1 MKKSFKLFSAALMAL
16 AMFVPAQAEVLT
28 IFDGG
33 AVSTDAPVY
42 GYNYDTDG
50 YITQTIFPADQLTA
64 MVGKPI
70 KSMKFYVYGEAG
82 NLMENGK
89 LSVSVGTTTTNAF
102 AGGWSAVAFTG
113 LTHVADITM
122 TKGENEIV
130 IAFDEPFLY
139 EGDNLVFEGKVIE
152 TGVYGETPF
161 YGATSNINNV
171 IHKGTWTTSVAQFNP
186 MTTFEYGD
194 GSAPEVLLG
203 DVNSDGVVNPTDAT
217 VLIGALLNEDLS
229 AVNVANA
236 DMDGNGDVNVTDA
249 IQLINYLLT
258 L

>member
-28 IFDGG
+28 IFNDGYY
-33 AVSTDAPVY
+33 STDAPIF

-50 YITQTIFPADQLTA
+50 YITQTIYPAAELTP

-82 NLMENGK
+82 NLMDGGE
-89 LSVSVGTTTTNAF
+89 LAISVGTTTTNAF

-122 TKGENEIV
+122 TQGEAEIV
-130 IAFDEPFLY
+130 VAFDEPFLY
-139 EGDNLVFEGKVIE
+139 EGDNLVFEAKV
-152 TGVYGETPF
+152 TTTAPYGETPF
-161 YGATSNINNV
+161 IGAISNINNV
-171 IHKGTWTTSVAQFNP
+171 IHKGTYTTSTAQFNP

-194 GSAPEVLLG
+194 GSTPEVLVG

-236 DMDGNGDVNVTDA
+236 DMDGNGEVNVTDA